1 MKNDNLIYVATLA
14 ATLITTSLCI
24 DANVDAMKSSIQC
37 INAKDVD
44 LAIKELASQEEVSTE
59 EITTTEEVLEEENSE
74 VIEEQQKSILIDSM
88 LFNNTQVRLN
98 TEIYDITNGIY
109 NEEHIVQDFGTPNTN
124 LARSYLENINP
135 VIPISTTVNE
145 TGAWAD
151 TRYTWSSAI
160 YSKLLRG
167 AGVDL
172 NRLHIEQVNVDT
184 YVVNG
189 LCTYYG
195 CGTNCTA
202 DVASHYHTIG
212 QNDCDSLG
220 PLQILRHYVE
230 GNNYISYDCGATV
243 VDLMDWDDNVQY
255 FTHTQSKLFMSEDNW
270 NKNYIISSAPELVAL
285 MAVAH
290 NTGTAFLSNKNDAG
304 SLWHNSSAVYD
315 YCKVLGSQD
324 AINVMSH
331 YVDDWWVGVVEA
343 QNNGNAFSFLG
354 QGSTS
359 MLDNILEE
367 IGVNKS
373 LYAKSF
379 EHKQYY
385 PLRAVLNYLCMERL
399 YYSGGE

>member
-1 MKNDNLIYVATLA
+1 MKNDNLIYVATLI

-59 EITTTEEVLEEENSE
+59 EITTTEEILEEENSE
-74 VIEEQQKSILIDSM
+74 VIEEQQKSILIDNK
-88 LFNNTQVRLN
+88 LFNSTQVRLN
-98 TEIYDITNGIY
+98 TEIYEITDGIY
-109 NEEHIVQDFGTPNTN
+109 NEEHIVQDFGMPNTN
-124 LARSYLENINP
+124 LAQSYLDNIDP
-135 VIPISTTVNE
+135 VITIATTINE

-151 TRYTWSSAI
+151 TRYTWSSAV
-160 YSKLLRG
+160 YSKLLKN
-167 AGVDL
+167 ANADL
-172 NRLHIEQVNVDT
+172 DRLHVNQVNVDT

-195 CGTNCTA
+195 CGSNCTA
-202 DVASHYHTIG
+202 DVANHYHTIG
-212 QNDCDSLG
+212 QNDNDSLG

-243 VDLMDWDDNVQY
+243 IDLMSWDDNVQY
-255 FTHTQSKLFMSEDNW
+255 FTHTQSKLFMSEENW
-270 NKNYIISSAPELVAL
+270 NKDYTISSTEELVAL

-290 NTGTAFLSNKNDAG
+290 NTGTAFLNNKNDAG
-304 SLWHNSSAVYD
+304 SLWNNSSAVYD
-315 YCKVLGSQD
+315 FCKLLGSPE
-324 AINVMSH
+324 AIEVMNK
-331 YVDDWWVGVVEA
+331 YVDEWWTSVVEA
-343 QNNGNAFSFLG
+343 QNSNTAFSFLG
-354 QGSTS
+354 QASTS
-359 MLDNILEE
+359 MQDQILAE

-373 LYAKSF
+373 LYAGSF

-385 PLRAVLNYLCMERL
+385 PVKAVLNYLCMKRL